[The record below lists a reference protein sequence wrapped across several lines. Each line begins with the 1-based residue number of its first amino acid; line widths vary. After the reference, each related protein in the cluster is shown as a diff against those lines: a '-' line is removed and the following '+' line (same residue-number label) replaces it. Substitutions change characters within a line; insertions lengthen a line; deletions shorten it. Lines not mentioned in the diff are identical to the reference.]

1 MSLEPRDDRSLR
13 VETPTRELTLK
24 YPLAWFTPSS
34 EGPILRALGG
44 PDFARFGAW
53 PGSPCQRREATAAR
67 FLALWVVLGDSGESG
82 PMLTAIRADETPRD
96 LSPELRAWWEISR
109 RMRAAMG
116 PAWCERLGASFDEWL
131 AASRAEARISRRIST
146 GGPYPRR
153 EEILPVRGVAG
164 GARVALDLLEYL
176 LAAPLPHIVRSHP
189 AYEAVGRYLAQLLA
203 IQCDLEGATRDLA
216 AARPNLMIAAL
227 LGEGLSGSAACAE
240 LRSLHD
246 VTVCGLGGAAQW
258 LRAEFSRCGELD
270 LWLRGVQEIGHGF
283 PRWCA
288 QHELANWRLPGA
300 GIWRL
305 EIDYV

>member
-13 VETPTRELTLK
+13 VETTRELTLR
-24 YPLAWFTPSS
+24 YPLAWFTPAS

-67 FLALWVVLGDSGESG
+67 FLALWVMLGDTSD
-82 PMLTAIRADETPRD
+82 PNAMLTAIRADETPRD
-96 LSPELRAWWEISR
+96 LPPELRAWWEISR

-116 PAWCERLGASFDEWL
+116 PAWCERLGSCFEDWL
-131 AASRAEARISRRIST
+131 AALRAEARISQRISM

-153 EEILPVRGVAG
+153 EEILPVRSVAV
-164 GARVALDLLEYL
+164 GARVALELLEYL
-176 LAAPLPHIVRSHP
+176 LAAPLPHAARSHP
-189 AYEAVGRYLAQLLA
+189 AFEAVGRFVAQLIA
-203 IQCDLEGATRDLA
+203 IQCDLEGAARDLA
-216 AARPNLMIAAL
+216 AARPNLMLAAL
-227 LGEGLSGSAACAE
+227 HGEGLGASAACSE
-240 LRSLHD
+240 LTSLHD
-246 VTVCGLGGAAQW
+246 VTVCGLGGASQW
-258 LRAEFSRCGELD
+258 LRAEFSRCREVE

-288 QHELANWRLPGA
+288 HHEVTNWRLPGA
-300 GIWRL
+300 GAWRI

>member
-1 MSLEPRDDRSLR
+1 MSLEPRDDRPLR

-53 PGSPCQRREATAAR
+53 PGSPCLRREATAAG
-67 FLALWVVLGDSGESG
+67 FLALWVILGDSAEPGA
-82 PMLTAIRADETPRD
+82 MLTAIRADETPRD
-96 LSPELRAWWEISR
+96 LCPELRAWWEISR

-116 PAWCERLGASFDEWL
+116 PAWCERLGASFDDWH
-131 AASRAEARISRRIST
+131 AALRAEARISRRISA

-153 EEILPVRGVAG
+153 EEILPVRASATGV
-164 GARVALDLLEYL
+164 RVALDLLEYL
-176 LAAPLPHIVRSHP
+176 LAASLPHSVRTHP
-189 AYEAVGRYLAQLLA
+189 AFEAVGRYLAQLLA
-203 IQCDLEGATRDLA
+203 IQCDLEGSARDLA
-216 AARPNLMIAAL
+216 AARPNLMLATL
-227 LGEGLSGSAACAE
+227 LGEGLGASPTCAE
-240 LRSLHD
+240 WMALHD

-258 LRAEFSRCGELD
+258 LRAEFSRCRELD

-288 QHELANWRLPGA
+288 QHEVVSWRLPGA
-300 GIWRL
+300 GTWRI